1 MSISEEKLWDEIND
15 GWSRMSFKQRRLWE
29 NIKRLPEEWQ
39 VTGYGPFWVVALV
52 GEKVVF
58 YDHIEEGFS
67 RSSWSQYGIVD
78 RYQSGDSLEY
88 AVQMLLNNI
97 MD

>member
-39 VTGYGPFWVVALV
+39 VAGYGLFWVVALV
-52 GEKVVF
+52 GEKAIF